1 MPADAQGYSHR
12 SSTVMFMT
20 YFFPLESVWFIPF
33 VLMEG
38 VFKIKFIA
46 YTDKNK
52 TCQGMTW
59 QAASVLLSESK
70 AQ

>member
-52 TCQGMTW
+52 TC
-59 QAASVLLSESK
+59 
-70 AQ
+70 